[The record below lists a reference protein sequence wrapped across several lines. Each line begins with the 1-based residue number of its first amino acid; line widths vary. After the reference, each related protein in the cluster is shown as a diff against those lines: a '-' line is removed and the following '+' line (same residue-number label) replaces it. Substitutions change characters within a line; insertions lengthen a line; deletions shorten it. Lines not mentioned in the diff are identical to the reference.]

1 MVTILVA
8 AEGNLKLPKVTSL
21 GDLQTA
27 LTRLGS
33 VRSQQVMAV
42 EVLWVPQDKYDS
54 YTRDELLQEYPNMY
68 TL

>member
-8 AEGNLKLPKVTSL
+8 AEGNLRLPKISSL

-27 LTRLGS
+27 LNRLGS

-42 EVLWVPQDKYDS
+42 EVLWVPQDGKDS